1 MAKINYAFEKRQRD
15 IHKKQ
20 KKEEKQKRKAE
31 HAGRQPHGSEAV
43 SPETETDTD
52 TDQQTD

>member
-15 IHKKQ
+15 IQKKQ

-31 HAGRQPHGSEAV
+31 HAGHQPHGSEAV

-52 TDQQTD
+52 QQTD